1 MSWLHVPVEVL
12 KWTGTALVLGG
23 AGTAVWAALSNPQGQ
38 VNRQWARYT
47 GYIEHKL
54 HAMFIWVPGKHVALG
69 QLAAMIGVLALH
81 ILVDIPLWYLICA
94 LIAAGPSW
102 WIERMRR
109 KRVEA
114 IENQLDGFLTA
125 LANSLKSTP
134 SIGDAI
140 NQVGTLLHPPLSQE
154 VELAVKEMRVGT
166 TLDQSLLR
174 MAGRIGSRQMDS
186 ALSAV
191 IIGRQIGGNLPK
203 ILATTAETLREMA
216 RLEGVVRSKTAEGK
230 AQMWVLALFPF
241 LLVLG
246 LNGMK
251 EGYFDPLTQSVGGYV
266 VAIVAALF
274 WIASLVVAR
283 KVLSV
288 DV

>member
-1 MSWLHVPVEVL
+1 VINLEIPTEVL
-12 KWTGTALVLGG
+12 KWGGVALAVVGS
-23 AGTAVWAALSNPQGQ
+23 AVAVWATLADPQGW
-38 VNRQWARYT
+38 VNRQWVRYT
-47 GYIEHKL
+47 GYLEHKL
-54 HAMFIWVPGKHVALG
+54 HMMFIWTAGSSIALG
-69 QLAAMIGVLALH
+69 QLVGMVGVIALH
-81 ILVDIPLWYLICA
+81 IMVDIPLWYMLCVA
-94 LIAAGPSW
+94 IAVVPAMW
-102 WIERMRR
+102 VERMRR

-125 LANSLKSTP
+125 LANGLKSTP

-140 NQVGTLLHPPLSQE
+140 HSVQPLLQPPLSNE

-174 MAGRIGSRQMDS
+174 MAGRVGSRQLDS
-186 ALSAV
+186 ALSAI

-203 ILATTAETLREMA
+203 ILATTAETLREMS

-241 LLVLG
+241 LLVLA
-246 LNGMK
+246 LNAMK
-251 EGYFDPLTQSVGGYV
+251 EGYFDPLTHSVAGYV
-266 VAIVAALF
+266 VSTVAAVF

-283 KVLSV
+283 KVLAV

>member
-1 MSWLHVPVEVL
+1 MSWFHVPAEVL
-12 KWTGTALVLGG
+12 KWTGAALVVGG
-23 AGTAVWAALSNPQGQ
+23 AGVAIWAALADPQGQ

-47 GYIEHKL
+47 GYLEHKL
-54 HAMFIWVPGKHVALG
+54 HAMFVWTAGSHIAIG
-69 QLAAMIGVLALH
+69 QLVAIIGVIAAH
-81 ILVDIPLWYLICA
+81 IMIDIPLWYLICA
-94 LIAAGPSW
+94 AIAAGPAW

-140 NQVGTLLHPPLSQE
+140 NQVGTLLHEPLSQE

-166 TLDQSLLR
+166 TLDEALLR

-203 ILATTAETLREMA
+203 ILATTGETLREMS

-241 LLVLG
+241 LLVLA

-251 EGYFDPLTQSVGGYV
+251 EGYFDALTQSAVG
-266 VAIVAALF
+266 
-274 WIASLVVAR
+274 
-283 KVLSV
+283 
-288 DV
+288 

>member
-1 MSWLHVPVEVL
+1 MSWLHVPTEVL
-12 KWTGTALVLGG
+12 KWAGAALALAGG
-23 AGTAVWAALSNPQGQ
+23 GLAVWAALADPQGQ

-47 GYIEHKL
+47 GYLEHKL
-54 HAMFIWVPGKHVALG
+54 HAMFVWVPGSTIAIS
-69 QLAAMIGVLALH
+69 QLVAMIAVIALH
-81 ILVDIPLWYLICA
+81 ILVDVPLWFLLCA
-94 LIAAGPSW
+94 AIAAGPSW

-140 NQVGTLLHPPLSQE
+140 HQVQTLLHAPLSQE

-166 TLDQSLLR
+166 TLDQALLR

-246 LNGMK
+246 LNSMK

-288 DV
+288 DI

>member
-1 MSWLHVPVEVL
+1 MIAVQTELY
-12 KWTGTALVLGG
+12 KWFGLACGVVGIALML
-23 AGTAVWAALSNPQGQ
+23 WALLADPQSF
-38 VNRQWARYT
+38 VNRQYGRYV
-47 GYIEHKL
+47 GYIERKL
-54 HAMFIWVPGKHVALG
+54 HHMFIWVPGSSVAIG
-69 QLAAMIGVLALH
+69 QMVAMVGVIAVHLA
-81 ILVDIPLWYLICA
+81 VDLPLWYLICVA
-94 LIAAGPSW
+94 IAVGPAW
-102 WIERMRR
+102 WVERMRK

-125 LANSLKSTP
+125 LANALKSTP

-140 NQVGTLLHPPLSQE
+140 HSVQPLLQPPLSQE

-166 TLDQSLLR
+166 TLDQALLR
-174 MAGRIGSRQMDS
+174 MAGRIGSRQLDS
-186 ALSAV
+186 ALSAI

-216 RLEGVVRSKTAEGK
+216 RLEGVIRSKTAEGK
-230 AQMWVLALFPF
+230 AQMWVLAVFPF
-241 LLVLG
+241 LLL
-246 LNGMK
+246 LALDAMK

-266 VAIVAALF
+266 VAILAAGF

-283 KVLSV
+283 KVLAV

>member
-1 MSWLHVPVEVL
+1 MSALHIPADVL
-12 KWTGTALVLGG
+12 KWAGLALVLGG
-23 AGTAVWAALSNPQGQ
+23 SATAVWAALANPQGQ

-47 GYIEHKL
+47 GFLEHKL
-54 HAMFIWVPGKHVALG
+54 HAMFLWVPGSTIALA
-69 QLAAMIGVLALH
+69 QLSAIIGVVALH
-81 ILVDIPLWYLICA
+81 ILVDVPLWYLLCA
-94 LIAAGPSW
+94 VIAVAPAW

-140 NQVGTLLHPPLSQE
+140 HQVQTLLHPPLSNE

-166 TLDQSLLR
+166 TLDQALLR

-230 AQMWVLALFPF
+230 AQMWVLAVFPF

-246 LNGMK
+246 LNSMK
-251 EGYFDPLTQSVGGYV
+251 EGYFEPLTQTVGGYV